1 MADRS
6 YDLTEKLGGFL
17 DRHMSLPLLDFL
29 IAKGIYAPAELE
41 QGKLEVL
48 FSTNMVDLAV
58 DIYTARKEKPPAA
71 MLARRE
77 EVVGTMN
84 ALSAEVQPILEIVQD
99 TVQRARRE
107 SWLASP
113 LAVPPQFDPP
123 AAWTRGL
130 ALRSALSRAALLAA
144 NSPSGSLRRRR
155 GPLHGAHFAAVQCV
169 WPGRVKERNLTLTHA
184 LTLTGARAG
193 AEAGEAVQH
202 HLPAAA
208 ARDHAAPCRRAPQVR
223 PIGIV

>member
-107 SWLASP
+107 SWLAGP
-113 LAVPPQFDPP
+113 LAVPPQFDSP

-144 NSPSGSLRRRR
+144 NSPSACAVAAGHFTALTLRRRSVCGR
-155 GPLHGAHFAAVQCV
+155 G
-169 WPGRVKERNLTLTHA
+169 A
-184 LTLTGARAG
+184 LRS
-193 AEAGEAVQH
+193 
-202 HLPAAA
+202 
-208 ARDHAAPCRRAPQVR
+208 
-223 PIGIV
+223 

>member
-1 MADRS
+1 VIWRWCCGYPPPRFPMHVHVYRQPRGRPSLDHRAAHEMADRK

-99 TVQRARRE
+99 TVRGARRE
-107 SWLASP
+107 HWLAGP
-113 LAVPPQFDPP
+113 LAAPPQLAPP

-130 ALRSALSRAALLAA
+130 ALQRCSAPRSGAALLAA
-144 NSPSGSLRRRR
+144 NSS
-155 GPLHGAHFAAVQCV
+155 
-169 WPGRVKERNLTLTHA
+169 
-184 LTLTGARAG
+184 
-193 AEAGEAVQH
+193 
-202 HLPAAA
+202 AAA
-208 ARDHAAPCRRAPQVR
+208 HCGGEVGR
-223 PIGIV
+223 P

>member
-107 SWLASP
+107 S
-113 LAVPPQFDPP
+113 
-123 AAWTRGL
+123 
-130 ALRSALSRAALLAA
+130 
-144 NSPSGSLRRRR
+144 
-155 GPLHGAHFAAVQCV
+155 
-169 WPGRVKERNLTLTHA
+169 
-184 LTLTGARAG
+184 
-193 AEAGEAVQH
+193 
-202 HLPAAA
+202 
-208 ARDHAAPCRRAPQVR
+208 
-223 PIGIV
+223 

>member
-1 MADRS
+1 MADRC
-6 YDLTEKLGGFL
+6 YDLTTKLGSFL

-29 IAKGIYAPAELE
+29 ITKGIYETAELE

-99 TVQRARRE
+99 TVQQAAE
-107 SWLASP
+107 SWPFGGAAAVCSPGRLVARPGAAPRAFSWRSWPLTAS
-113 LAVPPQFDPP
+113 
-123 AAWTRGL
+123 AA
-130 ALRSALSRAALLAA
+130 ACRA
-144 NSPSGSLRRRR
+144 
-155 GPLHGAHFAAVQCV
+155 LHGAPLAA
-169 WPGRVKERNLTLTHA
+169 
-184 LTLTGARAG
+184 AG
-193 AEAGEAVQH
+193 A
-202 HLPAAA
+202 
-208 ARDHAAPCRRAPQVR
+208 C
-223 PIGIV
+223 

>member
-107 SWLASP
+107 SWLAGP

-155 GPLHGAHFAAVQCV
+155 GPV
-169 WPGRVKERNLTLTHA
+169 WPGRVKELNLTLTHA
-184 LTLTGARAG
+184 LTLAGARAG

-208 ARDHAAPCRRAPQVR
+208 ARDHAAPCRRAPKVR
-223 PIGIV
+223 PIGVGIV

>member
-1 MADRS
+1 MHDHRSLVEGRAFAHRPAPSAMADRC

-58 DIYTARKEKPPAA
+58 DIYTPRKEKPPAA

-77 EVVGTMN
+77 EVVASMN

-99 TVQRARRE
+99 AVRRARRE
-107 SWLASP
+107 RGL
-113 LAVPPQFDPP
+113 
-123 AAWTRGL
+123 GL
-130 ALRSALSRAALLAA
+130 ALRRRRHSVRPRPPVTGGLALCSTLLSSAL
-144 NSPSGSLRRRR
+144 
-155 GPLHGAHFAAVQCV
+155 
-169 WPGRVKERNLTLTHA
+169 GR
-184 LTLTGARAG
+184 
-193 AEAGEAVQH
+193 
-202 HLPAAA
+202 
-208 ARDHAAPCRRAPQVR
+208 
-223 PIGIV
+223 

>member
-1 MADRS
+1 MILGDFVLLWLSFPRRSIPYSHTLLREYPLVIWVHVHDHRSLVEGRAFAHRPAPSAMADRC

-77 EVVGTMN
+77 EVVASMN

-99 TVQRARRE
+99 AVRRARRE
-107 SWLASP
+107 TWL
-113 LAVPPQFDPP
+113 
-123 AAWTRGL
+123 GL
-130 ALRSALSRAALLAA
+130 AWPFGGGAATACA
-144 NSPSGSLRRRR
+144 
-155 GPLHGAHFAAVQCV
+155 
-169 WPGRVKERNLTLTHA
+169 PGRL
-184 LTLTGARAG
+184 
-193 AEAGEAVQH
+193 
-202 HLPAAA
+202 
-208 ARDHAAPCRRAPQVR
+208 
-223 PIGIV
+223 